1 MRTERPERILA
12 GLAVSP
18 GIAIGT
24 LHVHEPS
31 VVAVPAYAVEA
42 GAVDAERAR
51 FRRSVDAAL
60 QQIEKLRARAA
71 ALPEPAQ
78 EAATAL
84 LDVHRQMLSGS
95 RLLRGVERRI
105 GEVRINAE
113 AALEAELA
121 AIAESFAAIEDQT
134 IQSRIED
141 IRGAGERVLRHL
153 TQTAYRSFA
162 RVQPGSVVV
171 AEELTPADAAL
182 MDPAR
187 IAGFAAAMGGIEG
200 HTAIMARAL
209 RLPAVLGVPDLVECA
224 REAAIAVVDG
234 TEGKVVLDPTSATL
248 LAYRRQRS
256 ALMRQRRRWIAN
268 AGLPAVTDDGIAIA
282 LQANIDVPAEVEEAR
297 TMGAEGVGLLR
308 TEVQFMNR
316 EDLPDEEAQLDLLR
330 AIVAGFAGKPV
341 TIRTLDIGGDKRAPA
356 LAAHFPEG
364 PNPALGLRA
373 IRYSLRMPRLFDAQ
387 VAAILRAGAHGPVR
401 ILLPMVTTVGEMKQA
416 RLAIQ
421 RTARRLRRAGV
432 AIADPL
438 PPIGAMI
445 ETPAAA
451 LGADALAAQ
460 SDFFAIGTN
469 DLTMYTLAIDR
480 SDEEVARL
488 YDPFHP
494 AVLRLI
500 VFAVTAARERQI
512 PISLC
517 GEIAGDPRF
526 TALLL
531 GLGLRQ
537 LSMAPANLPRVKER
551 LRAIDV
557 AEAQALAARAVAAHD
572 GAHVSVLVEHF
583 NGGL

>member
-1 MRTERPERILA
+1 MRSERQERVLA

-24 LHVHEPS
+24 LYVHEPS
-31 VVAVPAYAVEA
+31 VVAVSAYAIEA
-42 GAVDAERAR
+42 GAVDDERAR
-51 FRRSVDAAL
+51 FRRSVEAAL
-60 QQIEKLRARAA
+60 QQIEKLRTKAG
-71 ALPEPAQ
+71 ALPGPAQ

-95 RLLRGVERRI
+95 RLVRGVERRI
-105 GEVRINAE
+105 AETRINAE

-121 AIAESFAAIEDQT
+121 AIAESFAAIDDSA
-134 IQSRIED
+134 IQSRVED

-153 TQTAYRSFA
+153 TQTAYRSFS
-162 RVQPGSVVV
+162 RVPPGSVVV

-187 IAGFAAAMGGIEG
+187 IAGFAAAMGGVEG

-209 RLPAVLGVPDLVECA
+209 RLPAVLGVPGLMEAA
-224 REAAIAVVDG
+224 RGAAIAVIDG
-234 TEGKVVLDPTSATL
+234 TEGRVILAPSPATIAL
-248 LAYRRQRS
+248 YRRQRS
-256 ALMRQRRRWIAN
+256 ALVRQRRRWIAA
-268 AGLPAVTDDGIAIA
+268 AGLPSVTDDGIAVS
-282 LQANIDVPAEVEEAR
+282 LQANIDLPAEVADAR
-297 TMGAEGVGLLR
+297 MLGAEGVGLLR

-316 EDLPDEEAQLDLLR
+316 EDLPDEDDQYALLR
-330 AIVAGFAGKPV
+330 AVVEGFGGQPV

-373 IRYSLRMPRLFDAQ
+373 IRYSLKMPRLFEAQ
-387 VAAILRAGAHGPVR
+387 VAAILRAGMHGPVR
-401 ILLPMVTTVGEMKQA
+401 ILLPMVTTVGEMHQA
-416 RLAIQ
+416 RLFIQ
-421 RTARRLRRAGV
+421 RTARKLRRAGV
-432 AIADPL
+432 AVPDPL

-451 LGADALAAQ
+451 LGADALAAHA
-460 SDFFAIGTN
+460 DFFAIGTN
-469 DLTMYTLAIDR
+469 DLTMYTLAVDR
-480 SDEEVARL
+480 SDEQVARL

-512 PISLC
+512 PVSLC
-517 GEIAGDPRF
+517 GEIGGDPRF

-537 LSMAPANLPRVKER
+537 LSMAPANLPRVRER
-551 LRAIDV
+551 LRAVDV
-557 AEAQALAARAVAAHD
+557 AEAQALAARAVSAHD
-572 GAHVSVLVEHF
+572 GVHVAVLVEHF
-583 NGGL
+583 NGSL